1 MPVLALATAG
11 KAVAQLQTQ
20 VVYIPLELPLDSA
33 RHAPGTARGYNF
45 SYFNAGW
52 ITNE

>member
-1 MPVLALATAG
+1 
-11 KAVAQLQTQ
+11 VARLQTQ

-45 SYFNAGW
+45 SYFNAEW
-52 ITNE
+52 ITNMELNMERNMDNE